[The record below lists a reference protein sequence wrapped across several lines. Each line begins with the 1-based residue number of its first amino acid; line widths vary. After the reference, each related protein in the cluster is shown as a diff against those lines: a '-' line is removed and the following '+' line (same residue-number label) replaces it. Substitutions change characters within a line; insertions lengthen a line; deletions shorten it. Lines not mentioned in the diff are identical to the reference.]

1 MHWLAR
7 FFQKE
12 KSEKQLDDELQ
23 FHLERQTADLIAR
36 GLTPEDARRQAML
49 AFGGVE
55 PIKEDCREARR
66 LSFLE
71 ILLQDLRFASRM
83 LRKNPAFT
91 IAAAITLA
99 LGIGA
104 NTAIFSIVNAVILR
118 PLPYKDSS
126 RIVAISTHTPM
137 FPTFSLGLPWI
148 DFQLIRSQAASL
160 EQAAA
165 YSEES
170 KTLTGKG
177 DPSILSVVNVS
188 EDFFDELGANPVQ
201 GRLLTRE
208 DHQPQQNH
216 VIVISS
222 ALWHTR
228 FGASPSALGQV
239 LVLDK
244 IPYTIVGVA
253 APGFVFPEKTD
264 AWVPLSLTPE
274 EQHSHTYFMLQTI
287 AKLRPGQKMEKLQA
301 ELDTISG
308 RIVKDNP
315 EVGPGLRFNAASLLE
330 KRIEGT
336 RPAYLI
342 LLGAAT
348 LVLLISCAN
357 LASMLLARGSGRQRE
372 MAVRAALGASA
383 SRLFRQGIVESCLL
397 ALLGGAL
404 GILLAAGGV
413 RLFRAIAPATT
424 PRLDEVSLDAT
435 LLWFSLLTAL
445 VAGVLFGIVP
455 VRRAARTAPSD
466 ALKGGVGTASSS
478 DAISRKS
485 RLGSVLVA
493 LEVALAFVLI
503 AGSVLM
509 TLTVSRLLHQ
519 NPGFRTDHL
528 LTLDLPSAYP
538 SPSQDFE
545 AWTKKRVEFTRQIVE
560 QVGSV
565 PGASGVT
572 AADHGMLGGM
582 TMMQAD
588 FQVDGALPL
597 ASKEE
602 RHAGARYV
610 YPSFFRF
617 MEIPLVRGR
626 EFTDRDVKGATRVA
640 LVNEAMA
647 LEYWGTL
654 NVLGKRISLSKDE
667 KGGRIWNEVV
677 GVVADARDVRL
688 REKASPVYFLSM
700 LQGGDISFHLLIR
713 TQTDPQALA
722 GTISRKIWANYP
734 EQPVTNIVTMS
745 QTISD
750 SVGDERLRGILLT
763 VFASVGFFLALVG
776 VYGVVSYAVSRR
788 TQEIGIRIALGASP
802 TAVLG
807 MILGQ
812 GLLPVL
818 IGVAT
823 GAACTLALARVF
835 ASQLYEVQP
844 TDPTTFLATALLVI
858 AVASLACLIP
868 ARRAST
874 VDPLIAL
881 RYQ

>member
-12 KSEKQLDDELQ
+12 KSEKLLDEELQ

-36 GLTPEDARRQAML
+36 GLAPEEARRQAVL

-66 LSFLE
+66 LSFVE

-83 LRKNPAFT
+83 LRKDPTFT
-91 IAAAITLA
+91 IAAAVTLA

-137 FPTFSLGLPWI
+137 FPTFSLGLPWT
-148 DFQLIRSQAASL
+148 DFQQIRLQSASL
-160 EQAAA
+160 EQAVA

-177 DPSILSVVNVS
+177 NPSIVSVVNVS
-188 EDFFDELGANPVQ
+188 EDFFDELGPNPEQ

-308 RIVKDNP
+308 RIVKENP
-315 EVGPGLRFNAASLLE
+315 EVGAGLRFNAAWLLE

-336 RPAYLI
+336 RTAYLI

-435 LLWFSLLTAL
+435 LLWSLLTAL
-445 VAGVLFGIVP
+445 VAGLLFGIVP

-519 NPGFRTDHL
+519 NPGFRADHL
-528 LTLDLPSAYP
+528 LTLDLPSPYL
-538 SPSQDFE
+538 SPSVDFE

-560 QVGSV
+560 QVASV
-565 PGASGVT
+565 PGASAVT
-572 AADHGMLGGM
+572 AADHGLLGGM
-582 TMMQAD
+582 TMMQAN
-588 FQVDGALPL
+588 FFVDGALPL

-602 RHAGARYV
+602 RRAGARYV

-626 EFTDRDVKGATRVA
+626 EFTDRDSKGATRVA

-654 NVLGKRISLSKDE
+654 DVLGKRISVRKDE
-667 KGGRIWNEVV
+667 KGGRMWNEVV

-722 GTISRKIWANYP
+722 GAISRKIWATYP
-734 EQPVTNIVTMS
+734 EQPVTNIATMS
-745 QTISD
+745 ETISD

-763 VFASVGFFLALVG
+763 VFASVGLLLALVG

-788 TQEIGIRIALGASP
+788 TQEIGIRIALGASR
-802 TAVLG
+802 TTVLG
-807 MILGQ
+807 MILVQ

-844 TDPTTFLATALLVI
+844 NDPATFLATTLLVF